1 MSNEDG
7 MLSQEEIDALL
18 SGDDVSG
25 DSSQNTEG
33 GETEDILTDIEKDTL
48 GEIGN
53 ISFSNAATALSN
65 LLNQKVEITTPEISY
80 IKKSAMSDEFPYPHV
95 SVLVS
100 YTEGFEGTNVLLIK
114 REDASVIADLMLG
127 GDGKNPQ
134 IEINEIQLSAVQEA
148 MNQMMGSSATS
159 LSTMFEKRVDISPP
173 LAEMLDVKKENWED
187 DVPDEN
193 LFIKVSFSL
202 KIGDLVDSNIMQLV
216 PIDFAKSLVAELTS
230 LHDAANSEKAEA
242 PQVNEAS
249 SQQAQSQGTSG
260 GHTESVRAA
269 SHTGNENAN
278 RMKQPAA
285 NVQSAAFREFDT
297 AQEEHSSR
305 NIDLLLDVPLNVTVE
320 LGRTKKRI
328 REILELGP
336 GSVIELDKLAGEP
349 VDVLINEKPIAKGEV
364 VVIDE
369 NFGVRITEIINQRD
383 RLQKL

>member
-18 SGDDVSG
+18 SK
-25 DSSQNTEG
+25 DSSDSSATM
-33 GETEDILTDIEKDTL
+33 GEEAGTDNLLTNIEKDTL

-53 ISFSNAATALSN
+53 ISFSNAATALSE
-65 LLNQKVEITTPEISY
+65 LLNQKVEITTPKISY
-80 IKKSAMSDEFPYPHV
+80 IKKGELSNEFPYSHI

-100 YTEGFEGTNVLLIK
+100 YTQGFEGTNVLLVK
-114 REDASVIADLMLG
+114 SEDASVIADLMLG
-127 GDGKNPQ
+127 GDGRNPQ
-134 IEINEIQLSAVQEA
+134 SEVNDIQLSAVQEA

-173 LAEMLDVKKENWED
+173 LAEIVDVKKENWKNDVSDED
-187 DVPDEN
+187 

-216 PIDFAKSLVAELTS
+216 PIDFAKSLVAELVD
-230 LHDAANSEKAEA
+230 LNKVANSEPVKQESILQQSKSVRTDAESS
-242 PQVNEAS
+242 EAMNT
-249 SQQAQSQGTSG
+249 ASQGTQG
-260 GHTESVRAA
+260 T
-269 SHTGNENAN
+269 AN
-278 RMKQPAA
+278 RVIKPDV

-297 AQEEHSSR
+297 ASENHSIR
-305 NIDLLLDVPLNVTVE
+305 NIDLLLDVPLRVTVE
-320 LGRTKKRI
+320 LGRTRKRVKD
-328 REILELGP
+328 ILELGP

-369 NFGVRITEIINQRD
+369 NFGVRITEIINQHD

>member
-18 SGDDVSG
+18 SKDAS
-25 DSSQNTEG
+25 DSSAIDE
-33 GETEDILTDIEKDTL
+33 EDGAEDLLTNIEKDTL

-53 ISFSNAATALSN
+53 ISFSNAATALSE
-65 LLNQKVEITTPEISY
+65 LLNQKVEITTPKISY
-80 IKKSAMSDEFPYPHV
+80 IKKSELSNEFPYPHV

-100 YTEGFEGTNVLLIK
+100 YTQGFEGTNVLLVK
-114 REDASVIADLMLG
+114 SEDASVIADLMLG
-127 GDGKNPQ
+127 GDGRNPQ
-134 IEINEIQLSAVQEA
+134 NEIDDVHLSAVQEA

-159 LSTMFEKRVDISPP
+159 LSAMFGKRVDISPP
-173 LAEMLDVKKENWED
+173 LAEILDVKKENWKD
-187 DVPDEN
+187 DVPDED

-216 PIDFAKSLVAELTS
+216 PVDFAQSLVAELVDLNNEET
-230 LHDAANSEKAEA
+230 NPEQE
-242 PQVNEAS
+242 NEAS
-249 SQQAQSQGTSG
+249 VSQQSESVGTSAERG
-260 GHTESVRAA
+260 EATNTDFQGAQGA
-269 SHTGNENAN
+269 SN
-278 RMKQPAA
+278 RVKKPVT

-297 AQEEHSSR
+297 VPENHSTR
-305 NIDLLLDVPLNVTVE
+305 NIDLLLDVPLRMTVE
-320 LGRTKKRI
+320 LGRTRKRI
-328 REILELGP
+328 KDILELGP

-369 NFGVRITEIINQRD
+369 NFGVRITDIVNQHD

>member
-18 SGDDVSG
+18 SKDAS
-25 DSSQNTEG
+25 DSSAIDE
-33 GETEDILTDIEKDTL
+33 EDGAEDLLTNIEKDTL

-53 ISFSNAATALSN
+53 ISFSNAATALSE
-65 LLNQKVEITTPEISY
+65 LLNQKVEITTPKISY
-80 IKKSAMSDEFPYPHV
+80 ITKSELSNEFPYPHV

-100 YTEGFEGTNVLLIK
+100 YTQGFEGTNVLLVK
-114 REDASVIADLMLG
+114 SEDASVIADLMLG
-127 GDGKNPQ
+127 GDGRNPQ
-134 IEINEIQLSAVQEA
+134 NEIDDVHLSAVQEA

-159 LSTMFEKRVDISPP
+159 LSAMFGKRVDISPP
-173 LAEMLDVKKENWED
+173 LAEILDVKKENWKD
-187 DVPDEN
+187 DVPDED

-216 PIDFAKSLVAELTS
+216 PVDFAQSLVAELVDLNNEET
-230 LHDAANSEKAEA
+230 NPEQE
-242 PQVNEAS
+242 NEAS
-249 SQQAQSQGTSG
+249 VSQQSESVGTSAERG
-260 GHTESVRAA
+260 EATNTDFQGAQGA
-269 SHTGNENAN
+269 SN
-278 RMKQPAA
+278 RVKKPVT

-297 AQEEHSSR
+297 VPENHSTR
-305 NIDLLLDVPLNVTVE
+305 NIDLLLDVPLRMTVE
-320 LGRTKKRI
+320 LGRTRKRI
-328 REILELGP
+328 KDILELGP

-369 NFGVRITEIINQRD
+369 NFGVRITDIVNQHD